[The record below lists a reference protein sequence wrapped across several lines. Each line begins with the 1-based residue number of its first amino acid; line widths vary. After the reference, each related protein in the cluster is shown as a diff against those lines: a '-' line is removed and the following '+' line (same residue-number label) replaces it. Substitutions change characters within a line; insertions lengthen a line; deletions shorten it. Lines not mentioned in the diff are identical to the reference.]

1 MSIIKLITRM
11 RFSSMHCFIVFRALI
26 PVTRAGS
33 LLEEKRR
40 IDGRTAFDVA
50 IIGAGYAGLACAL
63 VLGRHLVSTVI
74 FDGGKTRNARTKRI
88 HGYLGFENASPG
100 ALLSRGWSD
109 VLQYSSVAV
118 IRDKVTSLQSRNS
131 QFLISSRRRKFSV
144 KFVLIATGVLDIKPK
159 INGFDKFDGDGAWHC
174 PYCDGHE
181 VEGKRLAIIVSG
193 KKPMAYVKEF
203 LGWTMDITVFP
214 SRVRLSSREREQAAA
229 LGIRIVDDTITRIA
243 GRTGNFPK
251 KLFGKK
257 DTYAADVIFYRLG
270 YKVQTRL
277 AEQIGCVLKAGYVK
291 VDGHQQTS
299 VEKVFAAGDI
309 DTDRHYAV
317 LAAASGAR
325 AAIAIY
331 EGLLSEAV
339 RGKIKRHKSHQD

>member
-1 MSIIKLITRM
+1 MSIIKLITRDLV
-11 RFSSMHCFIVFRALI
+11 FNMHCFIVFRALI
-26 PVTRAGS
+26 SVTKAGS

-40 IDGRTAFDVA
+40 IDRRSAFDVA

-74 FDGGKTRNARTKRI
+74 FDGGKTRNAKTKRI

-100 ALLSRGWSD
+100 ALLGRGWSD
-109 VLQYSSVAV
+109 VLQYNSVAV
-118 IRDKVTSLQSRNS
+118 IRDKVTSLQRKNS
-131 QFLISSRRRKFSV
+131 QFLISSGRRKFSV
-144 KFVLIATGVLDIKPK
+144 KFVLIATGVLDVKPK
-159 INGFDKFDGDGAWHC
+159 INGFDIFDGDGAWHC

-181 VEGKRLAIIVSG
+181 AEGKRLAIIVSG

-214 SRVRLSSREREQAAA
+214 SRVRLSTREREQAAA
-229 LGIRIVDDTITRIA
+229 LGIKIVDDTITRIA
-243 GRTGNFPK
+243 GRTGNLPK
-251 KLFGKK
+251 RLVGKK

-277 AEQIGCVLKAGYVK
+277 AIQIGCALAGGYVK

-299 VEKVFAAGDI
+299 VENVFAAGDI
-309 DTDRHYAV
+309 DTDRHYAI

-339 RGKIKRHKSHQD
+339 RGRIKGHKSQQD